1 MATYKNARGALTT
14 TLADIYTAPEGGAKI
29 TMIQVANIHAT
40 NAVDVTVV
48 WTDASASNEETAL
61 CFASPLEAGDALSVQ
76 AGGLVL
82 EEGDKLR
89 ARASADSNA
98 VITVSL
104 IEV

>member
-1 MATYKNARGALTT
+1 MATYKNSRLAMTT
-14 TLADIYTAPEGGAKI
+14 TMADVYTAPAGGARI
-29 TMIQVANIHAT
+29 TMIQVANTHAT
-40 NAVDVTVV
+40 NSVDITVV
-48 WTDASASNEETAL
+48 WSDASASNAETAL
-61 CFASPLEAGDALSVQ
+61 CFASALEQGDALSVQ

-82 EEGDKLR
+82 EEGDKIR